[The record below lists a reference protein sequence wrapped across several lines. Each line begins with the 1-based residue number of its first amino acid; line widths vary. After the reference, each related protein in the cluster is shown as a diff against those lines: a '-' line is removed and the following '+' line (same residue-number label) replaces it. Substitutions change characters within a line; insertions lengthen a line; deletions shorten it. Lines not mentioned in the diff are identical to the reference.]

1 MGELD
6 DFMES
11 EFLANKSVNT
21 KKSYNL
27 QYRTLEKIL
36 GKPVGEASQRT
47 IINAI
52 KDYQA
57 ESKTA
62 QNNNGKIALAN
73 IAILVRRYHKNST
86 SELDDYREKLKEN
99 IKIDTKKKNVDLPKT
114 LPDYQDIVDYTEM
127 LYEKNEWTD
136 YIINYLL
143 LHFNVRN
150 KDLMFDVIRRKKLAK
165 NDPKKN
171 YLWLSDNFV
180 EYIRNDYKTR
190 DWNKTKPTDAYGP
203 KINKITDKK
212 FMTAV
217 RRVFARQER
226 NEEGAVF
233 IPNEASLGYYLKKAT
248 LGGIGETAYNKVII
262 NHYRNNIDKLKQISR
277 DRGTSI
283 GALLEFYDIQNL
295 MVGTHHDMQ
304 D

>member
-6 DFMES
+6 DFMKS
-11 EFLANKSVNT
+11 EGVISKSANT
-21 KKSYNL
+21 QKSYNL
-27 QYRTLEKIL
+27 QYRTLQKIL

-57 ESKTA
+57 ESKTS
-62 QNNNGKIALAN
+62 QNNNGKIALTN
-73 IAILVRRYHKNST
+73 IAILVRRYNKNST
-86 SELDDYREKLKEN
+86 NELDDYREKLKEN
-99 IKIDTKKKNVDLPKT
+99 IKTDTRKKNVELPKT
-114 LPDYQDIVDYTEM
+114 LPSYEDLVEYTDM
-127 LYEKNEWTD
+127 LYDQSEWTD

-143 LHFNVRN
+143 LHYNVRN
-150 KDLMFDVIRRKKLAK
+150 KDLLFDIIRRKKVAK
-165 NDPKKN
+165 NNPKKN

-203 KINKITDKK
+203 KVYKIKDRK

-217 RRVFARQER
+217 RRVFACQEHD
-226 NEEGAVF
+226 EDCGIF
-233 IPNEASLGYYLKKAT
+233 IPNEAQLGYYLKKAT

-262 NHYRNNIDKLKQISR
+262 NHFRNDIDKLKEISQS
-277 DRGTSI
+277 RGTSI
-283 GALLEFYDIQNL
+283 GALLEFYDIKNV
-295 MVGTHHDMQ
+295 MKD
-304 D
+304 